1 MENCVDMKVP
11 SVVDAEFGPSWG
23 EAKKS
28 FSDKPWTRGLAD
40 NHSEMQT

>member
-23 EAKKS
+23 ECKLFDRK
-28 FSDKPWTRGLAD
+28 
-40 NHSEMQT
+40 HEC